1 MDDMFMQLFHHAC
14 CESSTKAVVE
24 RGKKDPAYLDAY
36 QRSRELFAALQ
47 QQLGERDEELFQL
60 EDSQNAES
68 ALREEWIY
76 QQAFQDCFRLLQWMG
91 AIRQS

>member
-47 QQLGERDEELFQL
+47 QLLGER
-60 EDSQNAES
+60 
-68 ALREEWIY
+68 R
-76 QQAFQDCFRLLQWMG
+76 CV
-91 AIRQS
+91 